1 MAHHERVALDQAAVR
16 RGNGAQAKG
25 GDGET
30 SEASHGLEGTVATV
44 AALKERLRQ
53 DLNAAMKA
61 RDNVTTATIR
71 MTLTAIT
78 QEEVAGAAARELSD
92 DEVVRVITREGRKRR
107 EAAEAYDSAGRT
119 DLAERERAEGQ
130 VLQRYL
136 PAQLGDAELAE
147 LVRAGIAE
155 AGATSARDMGAV
167 MRIVQPRVAGRADG
181 KRVSDEVRR
190 QLAV

>member
-1 MAHHERVALDQAAVR
+1 VPE
-16 RGNGAQAKG
+16 
-25 GDGET
+25 
-30 SEASHGLEGTVATV
+30 
-44 AALKERLRQ
+44 LKERLRH
-53 DLNAAMKA
+53 DLNTAMKA
-61 RDNVTTATIR
+61 RDNVTTATLR

-107 EAAEAYDSAGRT
+107 EAAEAYDAAGRT

-136 PAQLGDAELAE
+136 PAQLDDAELAAT
-147 LVRAGIAE
+147 VRDAIAE
-155 AGATSARDMGAV
+155 AGATTLRDIGAV
-167 MRIVQPRVAGRADG
+167 MKIVQPRVAGRADG

-190 QLAV
+190 QLAT